1 MTGCSRSCCT
11 TTRGSSR
18 TLPSSRTWSGASWDA
33 ALNLSMTWGA
43 GRRESVSPRHLQFH
57 INCIQ
62 RFRMPTLFPL
72 ISPVTEVRSPPS
84 GGNIYLIEM
93 KYFCSARGQSRVPA
107 GGGVRARRVPAD
119 YRVHP
124 HQLCH
129 SAAQDSP
136 RYLHTHGGYCLYNK
150 ARTPYSCEIFVF
162 FKLSMF
168 IHWEHSEIT

>member
-18 TLPSSRTWSGASWDA
+18 TLLSSRTWSGASWDA

-84 GGNIYLIEM
+84 EGNIYLIEI
-93 KYFCSARGQSRVPA
+93 F
-107 GGGVRARRVPAD
+107 
-119 YRVHP
+119 
-124 HQLCH
+124 LF
-129 SAAQDSP
+129 SP
-136 RYLHTHGGYCLYNK
+136 RTITSPCWWRSSSPTCSGRSSSTSTPAVSHCSPGLSSVPSHTRGLLL
-150 ARTPYSCEIFVF
+150 I
-162 FKLSMF
+162 
-168 IHWEHSEIT
+168 